1 MRGFLLL
8 VIAVVVVS
16 CARRVNVEQEQA
28 ALMVASTEW
37 GKTGG
42 DLDRFTSF
50 LTPDARLSYW
60 GAPAIEGID
69 AIRNVI
75 GPLMKLPRFKMIWQ
89 PTRAT
94 VAASGDLGYTIGTFT
109 MTFPNAN
116 GMLITENGKQQ
127 TTWKKINGEW
137 KVIEDTGTSD
147 APLPVLSQPAIV
159 PAGDEQWVDAPPFL
173 RPGAKMAVLVGD
185 PSKPEPFTLRLQ
197 LPDGYQI
204 APHAH
209 STDEHVTVL
218 SGTFLAATGKTW
230 DDKALAD
237 FAPGSYA
244 VVVAGTPHYATA
256 KGTTVLQVHG
266 VGPFVVEYV
275 NPADDPS
282 TKKERAG
289 ADWQSAGG
297 VDQMSGGLTR
307 SSPTIRK

>member
-1 MRGFLLL
+1 MRGFVVL
-8 VIAVVVVS
+8 VAALIVVVS
-16 CARRVNVEQEQA
+16 CAPPVNLEQEQA

-37 GKTGG
+37 GKTGD

-50 LTPDARLSYW
+50 LAPDARLSYW

-69 AIRNVI
+69 AIRNSI
-75 GPLMKLPRFKMIWQ
+75 GSLMKLPRFKMIWH

-127 TTWKKINGEW
+127 TTWKKINGQW

-159 PAGDEQWVDAPPFL
+159 PAGDVQWVDASPLL

-197 LPDGYQI
+197 LPDGYKI

-218 SGTFLAATGKTW
+218 SGTFLAAMGTTW
-230 DDKALAD
+230 DDAALTD
-237 FAPGSYA
+237 LAPGSYA
-244 VVVAGTPHYATA
+244 VMAAGAPHYATA
-256 KGTTVLQVHG
+256 KGTTVVQVHG
-266 VGPFVVEYV
+266 VGPFVVEAV

-282 TKKERAG
+282 TKAR
-289 ADWQSAGG
+289 
-297 VDQMSGGLTR
+297 R
-307 SSPTIRK
+307 